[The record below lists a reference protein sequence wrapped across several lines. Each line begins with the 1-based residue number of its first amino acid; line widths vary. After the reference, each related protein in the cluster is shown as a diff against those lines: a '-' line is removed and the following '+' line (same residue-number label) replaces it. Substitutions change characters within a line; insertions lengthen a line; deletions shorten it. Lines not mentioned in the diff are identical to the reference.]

1 MEAKKN
7 NSMKDIIGKLGPLL
21 ALIILCIGL
30 QVATGGKFFAPAN
43 ISNVFRQVPI
53 VALMAVGMLCV
64 ILLSGGIDLS
74 AGSLLAYSAVW
85 HPAL

>member
-7 NSMKDIIGKLGPLL
+7 SSVKDIIGKLGPLL
-21 ALIILCIGL
+21 ALIILCVGL
-30 QVATGGKFFAPAN
+30 QIATGGKFFAMAN

-64 ILLSGGIDLS
+64 ILLGGIDQIGRAS
-74 AGSLLAYSAVW
+74 CRERV
-85 HPAL
+85 